1 MKHLFILLT
10 LFLFGFDHVKSV
22 QDSFGFIKSYY
33 SVQPNLNY
41 QCTTCLTYTKD
52 LELLS
57 LLNKE
62 FKKTPYIKASAFIIK
77 KSKNKTLLSTSY
89 HVCESL
95 KEFQTEKKFK
105 DLGDK
110 LMKDAFSNSLF
121 LNTEITKQYK
131 LRPQIS
137 VLEFDGTLHN
147 IENIVYENLEN
158 DICFLETEDSWGR
171 EIEFAEKTCFYEK
184 IYNIS
189 ASGGFYE
196 PSAVVLREGYVNNK
210 VKETDV
216 EDKNYLTAVATD
228 SHRMSISKIR
238 LEEKIEFEPIILP
251 KKTIYQLCALL
262 DGYDGD
268 VKISNVKSKIK
279 FELKNSI
286 LISKLI
292 DGKFPNYIQVIP
304 KNNQK
309 KMETNLKSFLGSI
322 DRVASVSLDKKDG
335 VKFKLSNDIL
345 NLSVNNTNSGD
356 GNESLNVKFN
366 HDLEI
371 SFNSRYLID
380 VASQLDGEKIE
391 LFLNDTGSP
400 ALIKD
405 PGDFDSIFVVMPMKG

>member
-196 PSAVVLREGYVNNK
+196 PSDVVLREGYVNNK

-216 EDKNYLTAVATD
+216 EDKTFKNHMLYTLYVLPGASGSGVFNTNGKLCGNVN
-228 SHRMSISKIR
+228 ISYAKIGVSFGASS
-238 LEEKIEFEPIILP
+238 EIIQSL
-251 KKTIYQLCALL
+251 
-262 DGYDGD
+262 
-268 VKISNVKSKIK
+268 
-279 FELKNSI
+279 LKNFLHS
-286 LISKLI
+286 
-292 DGKFPNYIQVIP
+292 P
-304 KNNQK
+304 
-309 KMETNLKSFLGSI
+309 LGSSY
-322 DRVASVSLDKKDG
+322 V
-335 VKFKLSNDIL
+335 VK
-345 NLSVNNTNSGD
+345 
-356 GNESLNVKFN
+356 E
-366 HDLEI
+366 
-371 SFNSRYLID
+371 
-380 VASQLDGEKIE
+380 
-391 LFLNDTGSP
+391 
-400 ALIKD
+400 
-405 PGDFDSIFVVMPMKG
+405 